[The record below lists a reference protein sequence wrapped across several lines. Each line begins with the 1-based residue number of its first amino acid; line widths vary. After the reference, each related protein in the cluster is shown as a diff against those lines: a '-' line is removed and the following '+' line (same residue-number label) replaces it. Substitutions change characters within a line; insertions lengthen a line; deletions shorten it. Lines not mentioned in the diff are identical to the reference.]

1 MEKLHFDLNLDDQ
14 KYTMEFLPDDQVK
27 IIQMGNENR
36 VIIVRYFADDTKV
49 IDFMQCIKAWDFSKL
64 KNKMIY
70 TIN

>member
-36 VIIVRYFADDTKV
+36 GITFRYFSDIKV
-49 IDFMQCIKAWDFSKL
+49 VDFMQCIKSWDFSKL
-64 KNKMIY
+64 KNKMLY

>member
-36 VIIVRYFADDTKV
+36 VITFRYFADTKV
-49 IDFMQCIKAWDFSKL
+49 VDFVQSIKSWDFSKL
-64 KNKMIY
+64 N
-70 TIN
+70 

>member
-27 IIQMGNENR
+27 IIQTGNENR
-36 VIIVRYFADDTKV
+36 VITFHYLSDTKV
-49 IDFMQCIKAWDFSKL
+49 VDFVQSIKSWDFSKL
-64 KNKMIY
+64 KNKMLY

>member
-27 IIQMGNENR
+27 IVQMGNESK
-36 VIIVRYFADDTKV
+36 VITFHYLSDTKV
-49 IDFMQCIKAWDFSKL
+49 VDFMQCIKAWDFSKL